1 MGRVLPMAAP
11 ASTAVPSSVSV
22 PRFPRTLRA
31 RRVRSRPKFRPTP
44 APPSVPVLP
53 ADGAGLFDW
62 FGRRFSPSEATLL
75 VGPSRSVEP
84 LLETLYAGCVRAGG
98 RISLLEGSNRFHPFR
113 VGEKAR
119 ALGLDPGEAL
129 ERIRIARAFT
139 GYQMAALVGGWAREI
154 RRSRPTLLVAHDVP
168 AMFFESEF
176 PEAERE
182 PLLRHVA
189 HALAEAVRTS
199 RLPLLLTTPSGLS
212 GFPGLKESGPRLCD
226 LVRATPV
233 PGGLALEGLQ
243 DAARLTLV
251 ARPDGQRGLEEY
263 DGNEKEVTPWD
274 APYRR
279 TGRPSRSG

>member
-1 MGRVLPMAAP
+1 MGPGPTMAAT
-11 ASTAVPSSVSV
+11 ASTAIPSDLSV
-22 PRFPRTLRA
+22 PRFPRSVPG
-31 RRVRSRPKFRPTP
+31 RRVRARPRTLPSIAPP
-44 APPSVPVLP
+44 APPVLP
-53 ADGAGLFDW
+53 EDSAGLFDW
-62 FGRRFSPSEATLL
+62 FGHRFAPSEATLL
-75 VGPSRSVEP
+75 VGLSRSVEP

-98 RISLLEGSNRFHPFR
+98 RVSLLEGSNRFHPFR
-113 VGEKAR
+113 VGERAR
-119 ALGLDPGEAL
+119 ALGIAPEEAL
-129 ERIRIARAFT
+129 DRIRIARAFT
-139 GYQMAALVGGWAREI
+139 GYQMAALVDGWAREI
-154 RRSRPTLLVAHDVP
+154 RRSRPTLLVGHDVP

-176 PEAERE
+176 PEIERE

-189 HALAEAVRTS
+189 HALAETVRVS

-233 PGGLALEGLQ
+233 PGGLALEAYQ

-263 DGNEKEVTPWD
+263 DPANGEVTRWD

-279 TGRPSRSG
+279 TARPSRSG

>member
-1 MGRVLPMAAP
+1 MAAT
-11 ASTAVPSSVSV
+11 ASTAIPSHLSV
-22 PRFPRTLRA
+22 PRIPRTLPA
-31 RRVRSRPKFRPTP
+31 RRTRSRPRVAPGPP
-44 APPSVPVLP
+44 APFAPVLP
-53 ADGAGLFDW
+53 SDGAGLFDW
-62 FGRRFSPSEATLL
+62 FGRRFAPSEATLL

-119 ALGLDPGEAL
+119 ALGIDPGEAL

-139 GYQMAALVGGWAREI
+139 GYQMAALVDGWGREI
-154 RRSRPTLLVAHDVP
+154 RHSRPTLLVAHDVP

-176 PEAERE
+176 PEVERE

-189 HALAEAVRTS
+189 HTLAETVRAS
-199 RLPLLLTTPSGLS
+199 RLPLLLTCPGGLS
-212 GFPGLKESGPRLCD
+212 GFPGLAELGPRLFD

-233 PGGLALEGLQ
+233 PGGLALDGYQ

-263 DGNEKEVTPWD
+263 DGADGEVTRWD

-279 TGRPSRSG
+279 TGRPSRNA

>member
-1 MGRVLPMAAP
+1 MAAT
-11 ASTAVPSSVSV
+11 ASTAIPSALSV
-22 PRFPRTLRA
+22 PRIPRALPA
-31 RRVRSRPKFRPTP
+31 RRARSRPRVPPMSAVP
-44 APPSVPVLP
+44 APLLP
-53 ADGAGLFDW
+53 PDGAGLFDW
-62 FGRRFSPSEATLL
+62 FGRRFAPSEATLL

-119 ALGLDPGEAL
+119 ALGVDPGEAL

-139 GYQMAALVGGWAREI
+139 GYQMAALVDGWGREI

-176 PEAERE
+176 PEVERE

-189 HALAEAVRTS
+189 HALAETVRAS
-199 RLPLLLTTPSGLS
+199 RLPLLLTIPGGLA
-212 GFPGLKESGPRLCD
+212 GFPGLTESGPRLFD

-233 PGGLALEGLQ
+233 PGGLALEGYQ

-251 ARPDGQRGLEEY
+251 SRPDGQRGLEEY
-263 DGNEKEVTPWD
+263 EGAGGEVTRWD

-279 TGRPSRSG
+279 TGRPSRNG

>member
-168 AMFFESEF
+168 AMFFQSGV
-176 PEAERE
+176 PRAQPRPPPP
-182 PLLRHVA
+182 PLA
-189 HALAEAVRTS
+189 PPPAQAVPAKPPPPPPTD
-199 RLPLLLTTPSGLS
+199 PSGLS
-212 GFPGLKESGPRLCD
+212 GFPGLK
-226 LVRATPV
+226 
-233 PGGLALEGLQ
+233 
-243 DAARLTLV
+243 
-251 ARPDGQRGLEEY
+251 
-263 DGNEKEVTPWD
+263 
-274 APYRR
+274 
-279 TGRPSRSG
+279 

>member
-1 MGRVLPMAAP
+1 MTAT
-11 ASTAVPSSVSV
+11 ASTAIPSSLSV
-22 PRFPRTLRA
+22 PRFPRTVRA
-31 RRVRSRPKFRPTP
+31 RRARSRPKVRRTTA
-44 APPSVPVLP
+44 APIVPVLP
-53 ADGAGLFDW
+53 EGGTGLFDW
-62 FGRRFSPSEATLL
+62 FGRRFAPSEATLL
-75 VGPSRSVEP
+75 VGPPRSVEP

-119 ALGLDPGEAL
+119 ALGIDPGEAL

-139 GYQMAALVGGWAREI
+139 GYQMAALVDGWSREI

-176 PEAERE
+176 PEGERA
-182 PLLRHVA
+182 PLLKHVA
-189 HALAEAVRTS
+189 ETLAETVRQS
-199 RLPLLLTTPSGLS
+199 RLPLLLTIPGGLA
-212 GFPGLKESGPRLCD
+212 GFPGLKESGPRLFD
-226 LVRATPV
+226 LVRATPI
-233 PGGLALEGLQ
+233 PGGLALLGFQ

-263 DGNEKEVTPWD
+263 DGSEKEVTRWD